1 MKENI
6 INTQDISKDDQKK
19 WFQHL
24 KDLLTRDVAALL
36 RCSPEEGLQWIDT
49 QVDLVEVAHIV
60 WETGNIIDNT
70 GRRLSFQ
77 QIADRLCLVLHT
89 PKPHNVYAVYRDAV
103 KRKGVWVEPLTVRY
117 INLIRAHVVRDPFV
131 INIHL
136 PKLQLHKRPHK
147 GPHRGFSL
155 GVTDPLVLG
164 SQTLNAQQD

>member
-1 MKENI
+1 MSTMKENI

-136 PKLQLHKRPHK
+136 PKLQLHK

-155 GVTDPLVLG
+155 GVTDPLVLE